1 MQVRYSMPQN
11 RGFAVETRV
20 LSRTYTGD
28 GSSAGLV
35 LGFVPPDA
43 NTIDDI
49 TYGAHGD
56 NAGFQL
62 EGPSLGSGVTYGGSG
77 SVGYLRIRRHPD
89 GVFDFERSSD
99 GVSWTT
105 DASHDFSSKT
115 LLYVG
120 LFSKCWNTHDPVVEF
135 DYLDISID
143 QIPGTM
149 LIVQ

>member
-1 MQVRYSMPQN
+1 MPQN

-28 GSSAGLV
+28 DTSAGLV
-35 LGFVPPDA
+35 LGFAPTDA